1 MNLAFPQ
8 AITQERV
15 SCYNLSDILV
25 QSTVPMFFQHFD
37 FFFFLIQMK
46 QSELNSLAHTVTT
59 KAQSKMT
66 NPHLCLEA

>member
-1 MNLAFPQ
+1 
-8 AITQERV
+8 
-15 SCYNLSDILV
+15 
-25 QSTVPMFFQHFD
+25 MFFQHFD